1 MKSSTNSCLLLTSS
15 IFILKFHIS
24 VVSEPAPSMDTRG
37 KTNAEFRTEV
47 NDILASHESRFDQIL
62 SELQALR
69 LQQNQPTSPQTIN
82 PYAQG
87 ETSQHQTTTQ
97 SAAPNQTITQTA
109 VSNQTQLK
117 LSFPKF
123 KGEDPH
129 GWIYKCEQYFEFKG
143 IIPQQ
148 RVQLASF
155 HLEEIALQW
164 HRWFMTY
171 RGPLTWEEFTKAIL
185 LRFGPTDYED
195 PSEALTR
202 LKQTSTVTTYQEAF
216 EKLSHRVDGL
226 PEPFLKGCFI
236 AGLREE
242 IRLDVKIKQPRSL
255 AEAIGVARLVEERN
269 TLQRKGTSPY
279 RSPINGAQPRSVSNN
294 SPGLLGPPPAQRN
307 NSNTSG
313 NGSPFKRI
321 TSNEARERRE
331 KGLCYYCDK
340 RFLPGHR
347 CQRPQLFMIEDSPAD
362 ENDPTDTQLEQT
374 ETTLEGMLPE
384 ISFHAI
390 AGTEHP
396 QTIRVPGRL
405 KGRDAIVLIDGGSTH
420 NFIDQS
426 LILNCG
432 LHVLR
437 DKKFQVM
444 VANRDK
450 IECEGMCL
458 ALPLVIQG
466 YHIKVDFYILPVAA
480 CQVVLGVQWL
490 ETLGPIETDY
500 RQLTMSFKEGEAT
513 QTLHGIK
520 QPGISPLTGKEFHH
534 MHGTGLFLQMVAVHD
549 HETPTACHPHVH
561 DTPDLTKILNEF
573 TQVFEPPNSLPPFRT
588 HDHAIPLQPN
598 SGPVNVRPYRYPY
611 YQKTEIEKMVKELME
626 SGLVRPSRSP
636 FSSPVL
642 LVKKTDGAWRFCIDY
657 RALNE
662 ITVKNKYPIPM
673 IDELLD
679 ELHGAR
685 YYSKLD
691 LCSGYHQIRVQ
702 ENDIPKTAFRTHEG
716 HYEFVVMPFGLTN
729 APATFQSLM
738 NDIFRPYLRKFILV
752 FFL

>member
-1 MKSSTNSCLLLTSS
+1 
-15 IFILKFHIS
+15 
-24 VVSEPAPSMDTRG
+24 
-37 KTNAEFRTEV
+37 
-47 NDILASHESRFDQIL
+47 
-62 SELQALR
+62 
-69 LQQNQPTSPQTIN
+69 
-82 PYAQG
+82 
-87 ETSQHQTTTQ
+87 
-97 SAAPNQTITQTA
+97 
-109 VSNQTQLK
+109 
-117 LSFPKF
+117 
-123 KGEDPH
+123 
-129 GWIYKCEQYFEFKG
+129 
-143 IIPQQ
+143 
-148 RVQLASF
+148 
-155 HLEEIALQW
+155 
-164 HRWFMTY
+164 MTY

-242 IRLDVKIKQPRSL
+242 IRLDVKIKKPRSL

-279 RSPINGAQPRSVSNN
+279 RSPINGAQPRSVSHN

-331 KGLCYYCDK
+331 KGLCYYCDE

-362 ENDPTDTQLEQT
+362 ENDPTDTQLEQA

-405 KGRDAIVLIDGGSTH
+405 KGRDVTVLIDGGSTH

-426 LILNCG
+426 LVLNCG

-466 YHIKVDFYILPVAA
+466 YHIKADFYILPVSA

-534 MHGTGLFLQMVAVHD
+534 MHGKGLFLQMVAVHD

-561 DTPDLTKILNEF
+561 DTPDLTK
-573 TQVFEPPNSLPPFRT
+573 NS
-588 HDHAIPLQPN
+588 Q
-598 SGPVNVRPYRYPY
+598 
-611 YQKTEIEKMVKELME
+611 
-626 SGLVRPSRSP
+626 
-636 FSSPVL
+636 
-642 LVKKTDGAWRFCIDY
+642 
-657 RALNE
+657 
-662 ITVKNKYPIPM
+662 
-673 IDELLD
+673 
-679 ELHGAR
+679 
-685 YYSKLD
+685 
-691 LCSGYHQIRVQ
+691 RVH
-702 ENDIPKTAFRTHEG
+702 TSF
-716 HYEFVVMPFGLTN
+716 
-729 APATFQSLM
+729 
-738 NDIFRPYLRKFILV
+738 
-752 FFL
+752 